1 MGSKTIHLDE
11 DAYEKL
17 AAHRR
22 DGESYSE
29 TVERLLGGPSLLE
42 LQGIYSEE
50 EVETV
55 EAKLHNS
62 DVADRRRR
70 RMELERRG

>member
-11 DAYEKL
+11 DVYEKL

-29 TVERLLGGPSLLE
+29 TVERLLDGPSLLE
-42 LQGIYSEE
+42 LQGIYSEA
-50 EVETV
+50 EVEAV
-55 EAKLHNS
+55 EAQLRES
-62 DVADRRRR
+62 DAVDRRRR
-70 RMELERRG
+70 REALERRG